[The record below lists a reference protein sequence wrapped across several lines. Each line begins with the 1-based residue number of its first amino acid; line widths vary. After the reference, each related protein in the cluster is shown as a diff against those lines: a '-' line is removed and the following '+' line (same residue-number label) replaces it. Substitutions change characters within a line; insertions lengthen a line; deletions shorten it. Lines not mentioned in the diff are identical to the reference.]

1 MTIVFKISEN
11 LKNKLIKYYEPLKKE
26 KTPPYAIFQALEG
39 DTTITLYESG
49 KVMFQGISADVD
61 AAIWID
67 FEKKLNNRN
76 IDINGKEKKI
86 DKEKKNLNLNNYNTL
101 GSDEVG
107 TGDYFGPIIV
117 TATYVEKKDYDFLK
131 ELKVGDSKNITDE
144 RIKEIAPLIMQRL
157 SYSTIKLDNE
167 TYNNNYQDN
176 LNMNK
181 IKALLHNKALL
192 SMLDKNIKPEQI
204 VVDQFVYPK
213 KYYEHLKDT
222 SRIVKNIFFTP
233 KAEDQCYAV
242 ACSSI
247 ISRYI
252 FLKEMATISKEV
264 GILIPK
270 GAGTKVDEIAQKIYQ
285 DKGIDY
291 LKKIAKLNF
300 KNTQKIIN

>member
-67 FEKKLNNRN
+67 FEKKLNNRD

-157 SYSTIKLDNE
+157 SYTTIKLDNE